1 MLKNSIAYTERI
13 VTIMPNIERL
23 KKYNKIHM
31 VGIGG
36 VSMSGIAEILVNW
49 GFTVTGSNNV
59 ENENTKKLEKAG
71 IKVFIGH
78 NAENVVG
85 SDVVVHTAAVKNDNI
100 ELKTAKNLG
109 IPTIERADF
118 LGEITRCFSDTITIA
133 GTHGKS
139 TTTSM
144 VSLCFLEAN
153 QDPSIQVGADLSQI
167 NGNYRVGNSEHFI
180 IESSEYVESFLKFIP

>member
-1 MLKNSIAYTERI
+1 
-13 VTIMPNIERL
+13 MPNIERL

-85 SDVVVHTAAVKNDNI
+85 SDVVVHTAAIKEVK
-100 ELKTAKNLG
+100 LTL
-109 IPTIERADF
+109 T
-118 LGEITRCFSDTITIA
+118 
-133 GTHGKS
+133 
-139 TTTSM
+139 
-144 VSLCFLEAN
+144 
-153 QDPSIQVGADLSQI
+153 
-167 NGNYRVGNSEHFI
+167 
-180 IESSEYVESFLKFIP
+180 